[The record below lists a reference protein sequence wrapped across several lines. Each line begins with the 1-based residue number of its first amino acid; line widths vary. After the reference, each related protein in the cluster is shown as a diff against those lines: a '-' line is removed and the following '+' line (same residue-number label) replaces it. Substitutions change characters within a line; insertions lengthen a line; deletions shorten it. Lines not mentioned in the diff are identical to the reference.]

1 MVTAA
6 WPRTFRCWFP
16 LDGRFL
22 RRLGSRRV
30 VRVIWLIISN
40 GRCHCWGSGSLWD
53 SRSRW
58 RFIGLERT
66 SFPPWNHPQAE
77 CPRHWHQTPT
87 VSGTAV
93 LSSAPSPSTSEP
105 VPCPSSLSPP
115 PVEGQNESLC
125 ERPVGTQF
133 WSDGRWDFQHYVTV
147 STLTLIPL
155 RDSSINSRA

>member
-66 SFPPWNHPQAE
+66 SFPPWNHPQLTSDPNCLE
-77 CPRHWHQTPT
+77 RPF
-87 VSGTAV
+87 
-93 LSSAPSPSTSEP
+93 SAQHHPLPPQSQCHAHP
-105 VPCPSSLSPP
+105 PP

-155 RDSSINSRA
+155 RESSINSRA